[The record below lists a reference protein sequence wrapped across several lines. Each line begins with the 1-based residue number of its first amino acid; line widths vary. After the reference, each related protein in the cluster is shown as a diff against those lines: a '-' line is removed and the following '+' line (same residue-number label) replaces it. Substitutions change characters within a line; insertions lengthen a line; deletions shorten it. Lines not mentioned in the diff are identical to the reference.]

1 MLNIV
6 RALFIGVCGALGT
19 AIGHEL
25 YNKATLQGLVCGLLA
40 GLLMTGLTMSFT
52 RRVASAA
59 STLMI
64 GLLFGCLVGYFVVQ
78 VLRLVLPPDDPKVEL
93 YRSFGI
99 TVGIA
104 FLSVLTLLQLKDDFK
119 FVIPLVELRR
129 ESQGGKPVLL
139 DTSALID
146 GRIADVMDTK
156 IVDVP
161 VVIPRFVLVELQ
173 QVADSQD
180 AQKRVR
186 GRRGLDV
193 LNRLRKARGV
203 RIEDAE
209 LPGVDGVDAKLV
221 KLARNL
227 DARILTTDF
236 NLNKVAQ
243 VEGIEVVNLNDVAHA
258 LRPDVL
264 PGEKLSVKILRTGEN
279 AGQGV
284 GYLDDGTMVVAEDC
298 GARVG
303 QAVDLVVTNVRQTS
317 AGRMVFSR
325 PA

>member
-1 MLNIV
+1 MLHIV
-6 RALFIGVCGALGT
+6 RALFIGVCGALGA

-25 YNKATLQGLVCGLLA
+25 YNKAALG
-40 GLLMTGLTMSFT
+40 GLLMGLLSGLLIAGGAMAFT
-52 RRVASAA
+52 RRVASAV
-59 STLMI
+59 STAMI
-64 GLLFGCLVGYFVVQ
+64 GLLVGCLVAYFVVQ
-78 VLRLVLPPDDPKVEL
+78 VLRLVLPADDPKVEF

-104 FLSVLTLLQLKDDFK
+104 FLSVLVLLQLKDDFK
-119 FVIPLVELRR
+119 FVNPLVELRR
-129 ESQGGKPVLL
+129 EGQGGKPILL
-139 DTSALID
+139 DTSAVID
-146 GRIADVMDTK
+146 GRIAEVMDTK
-156 IVDVP
+156 IIDVS

-180 AQKRVR
+180 PQKRIR

-193 LNRLRKARGV
+193 LNRLRKSRGV

-209 LPGVDGVDAKLV
+209 LPAVEGVDAKLV
-221 KLARNL
+221 KLARTL

-264 PGEKLSVKILRTGEN
+264 PGEKLTVKVLRAGEN

-284 GYLDDGTMVVAEDC
+284 AYLDDGTMVVAEDC
-298 GARVG
+298 AAKVG
-303 QAVDLVVTNVRQTS
+303 QTVDVVVTNVRQTS
-317 AGRMVFSR
+317 AGRMIFSR
-325 PA
+325 PV

>member
-1 MLNIV
+1 MLHIV
-6 RALFIGVCGALGT
+6 RALFIGVCGAVGA
-19 AIGHEL
+19 AIGEGL
-25 YNKATLQGLVCGLLA
+25 YRSAWAGLLA
-40 GLLMTGLTMSFT
+40 GVGAGLLLAGAAMAFT
-52 RRVASAA
+52 RRVASAV
-59 STLMI
+59 SSV
-64 GLLFGCLVGYFVVQ
+64 LFGILVGCLISYFVIQ
-78 VLRLVLPPDDPKVEL
+78 VLHLVWPSDNPEAVT
-93 YRSFGI
+93 YRNLAI
-99 TVGIA
+99 TTAIN
-104 FLSVLTLLQLKDDFK
+104 FLTVLVLLQLKDDLK
-119 FVIPLVELRR
+119 FVIPLVEFRR
-129 ESQGGKPVLL
+129 EGSASKPLLL
-139 DTSALID
+139 DTSAVID
-146 GRIADVMDTK
+146 GRIADVMETK

-161 VVIPRFVLVELQ
+161 VVIPRFVLSELQ

-193 LNRLRKARGV
+193 LNRLRKSRGV

-209 LPGVDGVDAKLV
+209 LPGVEGVDAKLV
-221 KLARNL
+221 KLARTL

-264 PGEKLSVKILRTGEN
+264 PGEKLTVKILRTGES

-284 GYLDDGTMVVAEDC
+284 GYLDDGTMVVAEEC

-303 QAVDLVVTNVRQTS
+303 QPVEVVVTNIRQTS
-317 AGRMVFSR
+317 AGRMIFSR

>member
-1 MLNIV
+1 MLHIV
-6 RALFIGVCGALGT
+6 RALFIGVCGAVGS
-19 AIGHEL
+19 AMGIEL
-25 YNKATLQGLVCGLLA
+25 YKAPWAGLAYGLLA
-40 GLLMTGLTMSFT
+40 GIALAGLAMAFT
-52 RRVASAA
+52 RRVASAV

-64 GLLFGCLVGYFVVQ
+64 GILVGCLVAYFVVQ
-78 VLRLVLPPDDPKVEL
+78 VLRLVLPADDPKVDF

-99 TVGIA
+99 TVALA
-104 FLSVLTLLQLKDDFK
+104 FLSVLTILQLKDDFK
-119 FVIPLVELRR
+119 FVIPLVEFRR
-129 ESQGGKPVLL
+129 EGHGNKPILL
-139 DTSALID
+139 DTSAIID

-156 IVDVP
+156 ILDVA
-161 VVIPRFVLVELQ
+161 VVIPRFVLTELQ

-180 AQKRVR
+180 PLKRVR

-193 LNRLRKARGV
+193 LNRLRKDRGV

-209 LPGVDGVDAKLV
+209 LPEIEGVDAKLV
-221 KLARNL
+221 RLAKNL
-227 DARILTTDF
+227 DARIVTTDF

-243 VEGIEVVNLNDVAHA
+243 VQGVDVVNLNDLANA

-264 PGEKLSVKILRTGEN
+264 PGEKLTVKIIRTGEN

-298 GARVG
+298 ASRVG
-303 QAVDLVVTNVRQTS
+303 SAVDLVITNVRQTS
-317 AGRMVFSR
+317 AGRMIFSK